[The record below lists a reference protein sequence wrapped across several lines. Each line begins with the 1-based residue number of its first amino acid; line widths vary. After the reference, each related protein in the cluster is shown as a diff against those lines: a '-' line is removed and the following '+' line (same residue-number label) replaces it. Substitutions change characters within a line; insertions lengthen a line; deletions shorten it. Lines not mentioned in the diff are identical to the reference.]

1 MSQVVGGELD
11 EGTAI
16 EVLRSPFCTVDIAE
30 RIASSP
36 RISAT
41 HRVRELLCTIR
52 GMPASRLHDLVATL
66 PWGSLLRLAQ
76 AASAPPL
83 VRRLTERRLIQR
95 LRKLT
100 LGEKVA
106 LARRSHRAL
115 FKHLARDGGDDKV
128 FIALLENPRMAEDD
142 VVGLVN
148 SIEPSPAVVLAII
161 RSPRWSRRRA
171 VRMAIARAP
180 TAPLPLAFSALAELG
195 PGELRQL
202 VADVKV
208 PHAVREGARRLLE
221 RRCGQTEEKVLG

>member
-1 MSQVVGGELD
+1 MARVVAAELD

-16 EVLRSPFCTVDIAE
+16 EVLRSPFCTVEIAE
-30 RIASSP
+30 RVASSP
-36 RISAT
+36 RITAA

-76 AASAPPL
+76 AANVPPM
-83 VRRLTERRLIQR
+83 VRRLAERRLILR
-95 LRKLT
+95 LGKLT
-100 LGEKVA
+100 LGEKTA

-128 FIALLENPRMAEDD
+128 YLALLENPRMTEDD

-148 SIEPSPAVVLAII
+148 SIAPSPDVILAII
-161 RSPRWSRRRA
+161 RSSRWSRRRA
-171 VRMAIARAP
+171 VRMAVARCP
-180 TAPLPLAFSALAELG
+180 TTPLPLAFSAVAELG

-202 VADVKV
+202 VADAKV
-208 PHAVREGARRLLE
+208 PVAVREGAGRLLE
-221 RRCGQTEEKVLG
+221 RRCGQTC